1 MIPASETLLKYD
13 NPVLLTKNVGKAT
26 GKASPQSV
34 CVYLCFRCNARQ
46 CAILATKAQ
55 ENMAK
60 ESLEN
65 ILNAIL
71 PPIEWTEG
79 GHLWIQN
86 VSTTPATRMD
96 VINLQDHL
104 DRKLQQRQ
112 ARVTGICPIRREL
125 YAQCFDEIIRQV
137 TINCPER
144 GLLLLR
150 IRNEILMTFAAY
162 NTLYESST
170 AFGLRKALQGDLGK
184 LKLVNKVSTVELE
197 KRNLEA
203 EYLDLKAK
211 FEAAEKRTGEKRDLD
226 EKKHAEEINFLK
238 NTNRQLK
245 VINGII

>member
-34 CVYLCFRCNARQ
+34 C
-46 CAILATKAQ
+46 AQ

-184 LKLVNKVSTVELE
+184 LKLAEQCSELE

>member
-1 MIPASETLLKYD
+1 FNISSKSLHNAEQ
-13 NPVLLTKNVGKAT
+13 
-26 GKASPQSV
+26 PQHYIEVSALII
-34 CVYLCFRCNARQ
+34 YEFQ
-46 CAILATKAQ
+46 ILIF
-55 ENMAK
+55 
-60 ESLEN
+60 N
-65 ILNAIL
+65 IYFSS
-71 PPIEWTEG
+71 EWTEG

-245 VINGII
+245 GEKVITV